1 MHQTASAINARGVG
15 RRVGERGIE
24 WAPMGTTLAAL
35 RAKRAPFGTWWTRDL
50 GDLRDRMR
58 PARRMGSVD
67 SETVAG
73 ILSDV
78 EKRGG
83 LIDAPAV
90 PRPSERGFAPRL
102 LPLKYAFDRDLAAL
116 MIVVLSPLLLL
127 LAFIV
132 TISSPGPVLFRQQRI
147 GQDGRGF
154 VMFKFRS
161 MKLPTAMVR
170 FEPAPGLAP
179 GGVEGV
185 DRRTTVGRVIRLLSI
200 DELPQLVNVL
210 RGEMSLVGPRPERPQ
225 YVERF
230 TRDLPGYVDRHLA
243 RPGITG
249 WAQVHGCRG
258 ATSIRHRLELD
269 REYIQFWSLWLDLKI
284 LVRTC
289 TMIVGIVIPR
299 PGDQREIEVIGR
311 RQQPQGR
318 AA

>member
-1 MHQTASAINARGVG
+1 
-15 RRVGERGIE
+15 
-24 WAPMGTTLAAL
+24 MGTTLAAL

-58 PARRMGSVD
+58 PARRAGSID

-78 EKRGG
+78 EERGG
-83 LIDAPAV
+83 LIDAPAA
-90 PRPSERGFAPRL
+90 PRPSERRFAPRL

-127 LAFIV
+127 LAVIV
-132 TISSPGPVLFRQQRI
+132 KVSSPGPVLFRQQRI

-200 DELPQLVNVL
+200 DELPQLFNVL

-230 TRDLPGYVDRHLA
+230 SRDLPGYVDRHLA

-249 WAQVHGCRG
+249 WAQVNG
-258 ATSIRHRLELD
+258 
-269 REYIQFWSLWLDLKI
+269 
-284 LVRTC
+284 
-289 TMIVGIVIPR
+289 
-299 PGDQREIEVIGR
+299 
-311 RQQPQGR
+311 
-318 AA
+318 